1 MLGLVQSAQKFRL
14 LFQHHTTPL
23 QVRRH
28 GLFGDQAHNFV
39 SQLGPRLAAIG
50 LDGRTE
56 RDWKKILDPKSW
68 DMMFEHLDN
77 VEPTTQHL
85 IAIFPVPF
93 SFVRIRAA
101 EKIFDFLRRR
111 APWVRF
117 LPGLKGTNSIFGLP
131 ELYDDLL
138 DEWTHDAHI
147 KERDAQLVRFQK
159 FAETRNIR
167 VTFLS
172 GDVHCAAFSRFRSD
186 KETRDAGHL
195 TPATDSKLM
204 YQVISSA
211 IVNQAPSANVCIAYH
226 YLKTKWYPVAGTE
239 EMLVEMFER
248 RPEKGKH
255 VRHRKV
261 MPNRNWCYWEEVGG
275 LGGTGG
281 SKVQNVVNPDNEDQQ
296 HHHFA
301 RLRGLPQNKDH
312 RHLSWAR
319 DHYAFDRKKGYPSTL
334 GPTSAQNGTGIGG
347 DPLHKHHHGP
357 FCHHRKSKALELGV
371 KNMEP
376 DKEGEETNKEEESA
390 GRAPKAEERSGLR
403 LRLWLESR
411 QKEEEGR
418 QFASYEIVVPDLAVQ
433 GKKRTK

>member
-1 MLGLVQSAQKFRL
+1 MLGLVKTAQKFRL

-23 QVRRH
+23 QARKH
-28 GLFGDQAHNFV
+28 GLFGNEGYNFV

-56 RDWKKILDPKSW
+56 RNWKQVVEPKTW
-68 DMMFEHLDN
+68 DMIFGKLHSLER
-77 VEPTTQHL
+77 TTQHL

-101 EKIFDFLRRR
+101 EKVFDVLRKQH
-111 APWVRF
+111 PWVRF

-147 KERDAQLVRFQK
+147 KERDTQLVRFQK
-159 FAETRNIR
+159 FARERNIR

-186 KETRDAGHL
+186 AFTRERHKL
-195 TPATDSKLM
+195 TPESDSNLM

-226 YLKTKWYPVAGTE
+226 YLKTKWKPVPETE

-248 RPEKGKH
+248 RPEQGKH
-255 VRHRKV
+255 VRHRKI
-261 MPNRNWCYWEEVGG
+261 MPNRNWCYFEEVGG
-275 LGGTGG
+275 KG
-281 SKVQNVVNPDNEDQQ
+281 SKINPAPPVIPAVNGQGDGQSSIGKFDRNLHEHDHQ
-296 HHHFA
+296 H
-301 RLRGLPQNKDH
+301 LK
-312 RHLSWAR
+312 WAR
-319 DHYAFDRKKGYPSTL
+319 SHYCFDREKGYPSTL
-334 GPTSAQNGTGIGG
+334 GPTSNPNGTGIAG
-347 DPLHKHHHGP
+347 DPLHKHHHGL
-357 FCHHRKSKALELGV
+357 FCHHRRSKWLHRGHEH
-371 KNMEP
+371 
-376 DKEGEETNKEEESA
+376 NKEENDM
-390 GRAPKAEERSGLR
+390 APDLQDRSGLR

-411 QKEEEGR
+411 RKEEEGR
-418 QFASYEIVVPDLAVQ
+418 QFASYEVVVPDLTREVK
-433 GKKRTK
+433 GESRF